1 MMPQIVRERIESTV
15 VLDFGG
21 MLEGY
26 RERCLKFLS
35 LSEKWEWRK
44 RCIVEAM

>member
-1 MMPQIVRERIESTV
+1 MPAIVRERIAQTV

-26 RERCLKFLS
+26 RERCLKYLS
-35 LSEKWEWRK
+35 LSEKWEWRD
-44 RCIVEAM
+44 RCIVEEM

>member
-1 MMPQIVRERIESTV
+1 MDPKATMPEIVRERIESMV

-35 LSEKWEWRK
+35 LSETWE
-44 RCIVEAM
+44 